1 MRAAIAAR
9 NREGVLHELGGE
21 ATSSM
26 SAVNSVLAWRVARRR
41 AAALFLGAAAV
52 YLVGGLVLT
61 MTINVPMNEELAG
74 VAVPASVE
82 AARHIWDDYSGR
94 WQTWNIV
101 RTVCSGISLILA
113 AVGLTALVR
122 SRQLLPQ

>member
-1 MRAAIAAR
+1 MQEMNASVRNAVFFPAFFLTPIALAIT
-9 NREGVLHELGGE
+9 G
-21 ATSSM
+21 
-26 SAVNSVLAWRVARRR
+26 VLAWRVARRR

-113 AVGLTALVR
+113 TVGLTALVR

>member
-1 MRAAIAAR
+1 MA
-9 NREGVLHELGGE
+9 G
-21 ATSSM
+21 
-26 SAVNSVLAWRVARRR
+26 R

-61 MTINVPMNEELAG
+61 MTVNVPMNEELAA

-82 AARHIWDDYSGR
+82 AAQQIWDDYSGR

-101 RTVCSGISLILA
+101 RTMCTGVSLILA
-113 AVGLTALVR
+113 AVGLTALGR
-122 SRQLLPQ
+122 SRQLLPR